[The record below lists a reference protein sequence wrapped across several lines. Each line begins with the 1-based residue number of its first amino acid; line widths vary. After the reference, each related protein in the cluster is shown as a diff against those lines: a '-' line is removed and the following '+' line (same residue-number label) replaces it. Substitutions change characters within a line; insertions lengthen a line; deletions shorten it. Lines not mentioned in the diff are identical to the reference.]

1 MKIDVSLATQLSAY
15 NALLPIL
22 VELDTIPDTCKDST
36 ELTPEQAN
44 AVAIALGAEYH
55 LAYTRNSAYAKAVTY
70 KPPSL
75 SKIAGEWVLNLQ
87 SFEIPREPE
96 MEDSLEKVRQVVADN
111 KAKATRREQIVH
123 LLSLEA
129 YTKLHE
135 NGVLPQFVDSV
146 LSIEENSEATLQH
159 HQKVAIAILLGAE
172 FSVERTYLTLGDTP
186 KVYCDIHALEAR
198 RVSQYMNLSVPGRPL
213 GISWRLV

>member
-15 NALLPIL
+15 NALPPIL
-22 VELDTIPDTCKDST
+22 VALDAIPDTCKDST

-75 SKIAGEWVLNLQ
+75 SKIAGEWVLNL
-87 SFEIPREPE
+87 EEREPNNTDE
-96 MEDSLEKVRQVVADN
+96 
-111 KAKATRREQIVH
+111 ATRREQIRH

-186 KVYCDIHALEAR
+186 KVYCDIQAFEAC
-198 RVSQYMNLSVPGRPL
+198 RVSQYVNLSVPDRPC